1 MSPIVG
7 VIEYWYERML
17 WVDEVTGHV
26 CEPLL
31 CLCVCVCDV
40 QWECCFV
47 AVNEW
52 GEKHSLVSANSR
64 GVKCWLDM
72 MYAGT
77 EGVVIRREREG
88 KTLYFS
94 LKNESGLVNDDFFF

>member
-1 MSPIVG
+1 MFVNP
-7 VIEYWYERML
+7 
-17 WVDEVTGHV
+17 
-26 CEPLL
+26 CFA
-31 CLCVCVCDV
+31 CVCVV
-40 QWECCFV
+40 QRECCCV

-77 EGVVIRREREG
+77 EGVVIRRKGQG
-88 KTLYFS
+88 KTLS
-94 LKNESGLVNDDFFF
+94 LLVNEKE

>member
-1 MSPIVG
+1 
-7 VIEYWYERML
+7 ML
-17 WVDEVTGHV
+17 WVDEVTGYAY
-26 CEPLL
+26 EALL

-40 QWECCFV
+40 QQECCCV

-72 MYAGT
+72 MYG
-77 EGVVIRREREG
+77 GVVI
-88 KTLYFS
+88 
-94 LKNESGLVNDDFFF
+94 